1 MTRRELREHCFKML
15 FCADFYPAEETKE
28 QLEQYFEVP
37 EEEEYT
43 PEGGLQIVHQVDM
56 DEKDRS
62 YLIKKTGA
70 AMDRVPELDARIN
83 EVAEGWKTRRMGK
96 AELTILRL
104 ALYEILYDEEIPQK
118 VAINEAVELAKK
130 FGGDDSPSFIN
141 GVLAKLVR
149 ADAEKKEQQTPDTAG
164 L

>member
-1 MTRRELREHCFKML
+1 
-15 FCADFYPAEETKE
+15 
-28 QLEQYFEVP
+28 
-37 EEEEYT
+37 
-43 PEGGLQIVHQVDM
+43 
-56 DEKDRS
+56 
-62 YLIKKTGA
+62 
-70 AMDRVPELDARIN
+70 MDRVPELDARIN

>member
-1 MTRRELREHCFKML
+1 
-15 FCADFYPAEETKE
+15 
-28 QLEQYFEVP
+28 
-37 EEEEYT
+37 
-43 PEGGLQIVHQVDM
+43 
-56 DEKDRS
+56 
-62 YLIKKTGA
+62 
-70 AMDRVPELDARIN
+70 MDRVPELDARIN

-118 VAINEAVELAKK
+118 VAINEAVELTKK